1 MAIGKPDPNVTFG
14 SIKTPSGAE
23 RNPLVDRLGMQETD
37 IKKIQQG
44 TDTIRWGV
52 SPLFKGAVAGK
63 KRKSSIIGTAKE
75 NVFEFPVF
83 VSSTVPLEY
92 ATATN
97 TLLEQVYGAYLQ
109 MALSIDPVVS
119 YQQIEK
125 KGSQFAKFKTDTTKY
140 LECAELPYQI
150 DTCHAKYTNED
161 GSVMEFELVSIEDTD
176 AQFIN
181 ESLDYVPLSEFDHY
195 FMEGGGTPPR
205 PLDDWLNTISRQLAS
220 QNVSDRDIN
229 RIIRQFSQVYEQTVR
244 DRGRRAA
251 DEMMAGRNA
260 GALLLNDTRILDE
273 IEKIIEKKVQDELEH
288 SPNATEEQIRAYR
301 DQQRNGIINSI
312 ISNPQAAREALAYFR
327 DKRADERDEEEHAM
341 KKDKAQRE
349 ANEEA
354 RKAQKQA
361 FDIKTPAPEFLDEN
375 KIQKMNTMKPLMMK
389 VTMSIMDRN
398 GSVSRPMDYIVGV
411 KTHCRLVDS
420 SILPEVAEYPLKEM
434 NTITRK
440 AKYRAGELKFFKDIL
455 FHVKEK
461 KQTAIDSKDPRRK
474 WFRRLYELAHMK
486 GDGTVSRNITGDMSA
501 VHGLIPNATMII
513 SKADVDNIEEKT
525 KIDMLNPTVAKRFC
539 DELFLM
545 SFIVIDTDQE
555 SIKILT
561 PDINNDFE
569 VQSLAAVNKQ
579 IAQLDTAGA
588 TTRDVFKLLR

>member
-1 MAIGKPDPNVTFG
+1 
-14 SIKTPSGAE
+14 
-23 RNPLVDRLGMQETD
+23 
-37 IKKIQQG
+37 
-44 TDTIRWGV
+44 
-52 SPLFKGAVAGK
+52 
-63 KRKSSIIGTAKE
+63 
-75 NVFEFPVF
+75 
-83 VSSTVPLEY
+83 
-92 ATATN
+92 
-97 TLLEQVYGAYLQ
+97 
-109 MALSIDPVVS
+109 
-119 YQQIEK
+119 
-125 KGSQFAKFKTDTTKY
+125 
-140 LECAELPYQI
+140 
-150 DTCHAKYTNED
+150 
-161 GSVMEFELVSIEDTD
+161 
-176 AQFIN
+176 
-181 ESLDYVPLSEFDHY
+181 
-195 FMEGGGTPPR
+195 
-205 PLDDWLNTISRQLAS
+205 
-220 QNVSDRDIN
+220 
-229 RIIRQFSQVYEQTVR
+229 
-244 DRGRRAA
+244 
-251 DEMMAGRNA
+251 
-260 GALLLNDTRILDE
+260 
-273 IEKIIEKKVQDELEH
+273 
-288 SPNATEEQIRAYR
+288 
-301 DQQRNGIINSI
+301 
-312 ISNPQAAREALAYFR
+312 
-327 DKRADERDEEEHAM
+327 
-341 KKDKAQRE
+341 
-349 ANEEA
+349 
-354 RKAQKQA
+354 
-361 FDIKTPAPEFLDEN
+361 
-375 KIQKMNTMKPLMMK
+375 MKPLMMK